1 MRYMRE
7 IKLAHKA
14 FKVIATVKS
23 LHGLGGE
30 ETGGKGPCQYY
41 RPGDQ
46 IVFDKWEI
54 KGTICYGALASM
66 MYKICALR
74 LGLDYPWHKKG
85 MADHLCPDP
94 QRPVVFELR
103 RIEEEPSKP
112 P

>member
-1 MRYMRE
+1 MKE
-7 IKLAHKA
+7 IEPPYKA
-14 FKVIATVKS
+14 YKVVATVKS
-23 LHGLGGE
+23 VHGLGGE

-46 IVFDKWEI
+46 IVFDKSEI
-54 KGTICYGALASM
+54 KGTVCYGAIASM

-85 MADHLCPDP
+85 LADHLCPDP

-103 RIEEEPSKP
+103 RVEEESSKTS
-112 P
+112 